1 MTWIQIFKAGKHTSS
16 NGVTAVYDNSFQQA
30 VVDNYNANVG
40 THTAPLT
47 LGHNPKSGDPAQAW
61 FSELRLNGDVLEG
74 KLDDVNPSFN
84 TAQYKKVSSSFFLPD
99 SPSNP
104 TPGYPNLRHVAALG
118 AETPAVA
125 GLKNISFSED
135 STGVVEFA
143 DGLSTQLGLFRSIRE
158 WIVSKFGIEDA
169 DQAVPAS
176 EVEWLNTLNTI
187 DQIDKAV
194 ESATGTDAAD
204 ATPAAQSEAA
214 GTACAS
220 VAVSVAVVA
229 DTKAAE
235 AVVSDVQTAEFA
247 AAAAVATSA
256 DFAAREA
263 AMATKEA
270 EFAAREAALQEA
282 ECVSFCDGLVASGQ
296 LRPCDTSAAKNILA
310 SLYKVGEAVDFAES
324 TLPAAD
330 AFKQFLKNL
339 PKVVEFGEVAAEE
352 HAPAN
357 PVADFVAAPGY
368 DVDESGSALRAAIAR
383 EAEQKGI
390 SFAEAAARYTQR

>member
-187 DQIDKAV
+187 DQIDEAV

-204 ATPAAQSEAA
+204 TTDTATVAPAFSAA
-214 GTACAS
+214 AEGA
-220 VAVSVAVVA
+220 AVVDNQVDGVVVEAVVA
-229 DTKAAE
+229 DAQ
-235 AVVSDVQTAEFA
+235 SAEFA
-247 AAAAVATSA
+247 AAAAVASA

-263 AMATKEA
+263 ALASKEA

-282 ECVSFCDGLVASGQ
+282 ECVSFCEGLVASGQ

-368 DVDESGSALRAAIAR
+368 EVDESGSALRAAIAR

-390 SFAEAAARYTQR
+390 SFTEAAARYTQR

>member
-187 DQIDKAV
+187 DKIDEAV

-204 ATPAAQSEAA
+204 TTDTATVAPAFS
-214 GTACAS
+214 
-220 VAVSVAVVA
+220 
-229 DTKAAE
+229 
-235 AVVSDVQTAEFA
+235 
-247 AAAAVATSA
+247 AAAAVASA

-263 AMATKEA
+263 ALATKES
-270 EFAAREAALQEA
+270 EFAAREAALQDA
-282 ECVSFCDGLVASGQ
+282 ECANFCEGLVASGQ

-339 PKVVEFGEVAAEE
+339 PRVVEFGEVAAEE

-368 DVDESGSALRAAIAR
+368 EVDESGSALRAAIAQ